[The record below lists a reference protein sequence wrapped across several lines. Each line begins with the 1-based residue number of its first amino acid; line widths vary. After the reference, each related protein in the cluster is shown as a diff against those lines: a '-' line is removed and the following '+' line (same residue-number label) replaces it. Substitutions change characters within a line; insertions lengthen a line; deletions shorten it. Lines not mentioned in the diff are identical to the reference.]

1 MAQQRTYDK
10 QEVMAIIDQMTR
22 DLQFEDRNNLLDAI
36 EDTDENL
43 AQL

>member
-22 DLQFEDRNNLLDAI
+22 DLQFEDRNNLLDAS